1 MPKTYE
7 IKVYGRVQGVNF
19 RRSSAWRAKLL
30 GVVGF
35 VRNEPDGSVFI
46 EAEGDEATLQKF
58 LSWCRRGSFLARVD
72 RIDVAEIPAREYS
85 EFKIIRNTE

>member
-1 MPKTYE
+1 MRKTYE

-19 RRSSAWRAKLL
+19 RRSAAFRAKLL

-46 EAEGDEATLQKF
+46 EAEGDDEALQRF
-58 LSWCRRGSFLARVD
+58 LDWCKKGSLIARVD
-72 RIDVAEIPAREYS
+72 RIDVAEISAKDYS
-85 EFKIIRNTE
+85 EFKIQR